1 MRHSAA
7 AEGDL
12 APVSCLKDGAGA
24 CTRAADCR
32 TLPVWEGYYRVTR
45 EYFSG
50 VTLADL
56 MSLPQG
62 DNYVI

>member
-1 MRHSAA
+1 M
-7 AEGDL
+7 
-12 APVSCLKDGAGA
+12 
-24 CTRAADCR
+24 
-32 TLPVWEGYYRVTR
+32 TR

-62 DNYVI
+62 TTTSSEPAPPGPDCPSPAGRRSFPGSDKKSGCKTAGSLL